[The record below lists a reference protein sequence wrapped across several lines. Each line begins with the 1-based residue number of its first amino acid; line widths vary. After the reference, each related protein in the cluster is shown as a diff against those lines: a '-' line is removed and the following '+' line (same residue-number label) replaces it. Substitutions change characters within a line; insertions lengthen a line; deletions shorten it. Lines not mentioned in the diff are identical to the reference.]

1 MSATTPMLLLLGL
14 LTLVV
19 PLMGVTMALT
29 PYLMPKRECFAVTV
43 PDDAAADP
51 YLRRLKRTYL
61 AIMLALTAA
70 ATIACAAALALD
82 PEHAFVA
89 ALVAAALVLCLGGY
103 GLMLYF
109 RAKVQRYKKAQGWVA
124 EGRRSAGFVGDEP
137 FPKPLSLAWG
147 LLYVPVILITL
158 TMGIVGYPAMPDKVP
173 LHMDLAGKVTEWA
186 DKSSGIVA
194 FPVLFVVL
202 IAVCLT
208 VAHWMILR
216 SKKGSDPATGARSL
230 VCNAETAEGLFDA
243 DYPNP
248 REIGADR
255 VADAVA
261 ARALYG
267 APVVVVD
274 FGTATNIEVID
285 RDGRFRGGVIA
296 PGVQTSANALFTHG
310 AQLPDIALVAPPAV
324 IGTNTVE
331 AIQSGIMLG
340 EADRVD
346 GLVRRIFDQLGYPAK
361 VIATGGLAPVVERY
375 SSTIDE
381 VNTELTLEGL
391 RLIADRAYR

>member
-51 YLRRLKRTYL
+51 YLRRLKRPYL

-158 TMGIVGYPAMPDKVP
+158 TMGIVGYPAMPGKVP
-173 LHMDLAGKVTEWA
+173 LRMDLAGKVTEWA
-186 DKSSGIVA
+186 DKSPGIVA
-194 FPVLFVVL
+194 FPVLFVVF

-208 VAHWMILR
+208 VAHWVILR
-216 SKKGSDPATGARSL
+216 SKKGSDPAMPAAGAWAYGMFARAQSVLLVGMGLLVSLLGPVIQLTFLGVLSMAQALVPIGVVVAVILVASTAVSL
-230 VCNAETAEGLFDA
+230 VYGQNGSRLLA
-243 DYPNP
+243 
-248 REIGADR
+248 R
-255 VADAVA
+255 VSA
-261 ARALYG
+261 
-267 APVVVVD
+267 
-274 FGTATNIEVID
+274 
-285 RDGRFRGGVIA
+285 DGRGGAMPRDNDRYWKGGIFYVNPDDPALFLPERFGIGWTINLGRPAAWAFVVGFALVIA
-296 PGVQTSANALFTHG
+296 GF
-310 AQLPDIALVAPPAV
+310 IAASFL
-324 IGTNTVE
+324 
-331 AIQSGIMLG
+331 
-340 EADRVD
+340 
-346 GLVRRIFDQLGYPAK
+346 
-361 VIATGGLAPVVERY
+361 
-375 SSTIDE
+375 
-381 VNTELTLEGL
+381 LT
-391 RLIADRAYR
+391 

>member
-1 MSATTPMLLLLGL
+1 MVPQ
-14 LTLVV
+14 LTRAW
-19 PLMGVTMALT
+19 MQ
-29 PYLMPKRECFAVTV
+29 
-43 PDDAAADP
+43 
-51 YLRRLKRTYL
+51 
-61 AIMLALTAA
+61 AIK
-70 ATIACAAALALD
+70 D
-82 PEHAFVA
+82 
-89 ALVAAALVLCLGGY
+89 
-103 GLMLYF
+103 
-109 RAKVQRYKKAQGWVA
+109 
-124 EGRRSAGFVGDEP
+124 
-137 FPKPLSLAWG
+137 
-147 LLYVPVILITL
+147 
-158 TMGIVGYPAMPDKVP
+158 
-173 LHMDLAGKVTEWA
+173 
-186 DKSSGIVA
+186 
-194 FPVLFVVL
+194 
-202 IAVCLT
+202 
-208 VAHWMILR
+208 
-216 SKKGSDPATGARSL
+216 ATGALSL
-230 VCNAETAEGLFDA
+230 VCNAETAAGLFDA

-285 RDGRFRGGVIA
+285 REGRFRGGVIA

-310 AQLPDIALVAPPAV
+310 AQLPDIALVGAPGGHRAP
-324 IGTNTVE
+324 TRWE

-346 GLVRRIFDQLGYPAK
+346 GLVRRIFDQLGYSAK
-361 VIATGGLAPVVERY
+361 VIATGGLAAVVERY

>member
-1 MSATTPMLLLLGL
+1 MLLAIDIGN
-14 LTLVV
+14 THTVI
-19 PLMGVTMALT
+19 GVYAGDSLRAMWRIATNR
-29 PYLMPKRECFAVTV
+29 K
-43 PDDAAADP
+43 AAADE
-51 YLRRLKRTYL
+51 LRIVFSTLFSLEGLDLSQVRASAVASVVPQLTK
-61 AIMLALTAA
+61 AIK
-70 ATIACAAALALD
+70 D
-82 PEHAFVA
+82 
-89 ALVAAALVLCLGGY
+89 
-103 GLMLYF
+103 
-109 RAKVQRYKKAQGWVA
+109 
-124 EGRRSAGFVGDEP
+124 
-137 FPKPLSLAWG
+137 
-147 LLYVPVILITL
+147 
-158 TMGIVGYPAMPDKVP
+158 
-173 LHMDLAGKVTEWA
+173 
-186 DKSSGIVA
+186 
-194 FPVLFVVL
+194 
-202 IAVCLT
+202 
-208 VAHWMILR
+208 
-216 SKKGSDPATGARSL
+216 ATGALSL
-230 VCNAETAEGLFDA
+230 VCNAETAAGLFDA

-274 FGTATNIEVID
+274 FGTATNIEVVD

-346 GLVRRIFDQLGYPAK
+346 GLVRRIFDQLGYSAK

>member
-1 MSATTPMLLLLGL
+1 MLLAIDIGN
-14 LTLVV
+14 THTVI
-19 PLMGVTMALT
+19 GVYAGDSLRAMWRIATNR
-29 PYLMPKRECFAVTV
+29 K
-43 PDDAAADP
+43 AAADE
-51 YLRRLKRTYL
+51 LRIVFSTLFSLEGLDLSQVRASAVASVVPQLTKAWMQ
-61 AIMLALTAA
+61 AIK
-70 ATIACAAALALD
+70 D
-82 PEHAFVA
+82 
-89 ALVAAALVLCLGGY
+89 
-103 GLMLYF
+103 
-109 RAKVQRYKKAQGWVA
+109 
-124 EGRRSAGFVGDEP
+124 
-137 FPKPLSLAWG
+137 
-147 LLYVPVILITL
+147 
-158 TMGIVGYPAMPDKVP
+158 
-173 LHMDLAGKVTEWA
+173 
-186 DKSSGIVA
+186 
-194 FPVLFVVL
+194 
-202 IAVCLT
+202 
-208 VAHWMILR
+208 
-216 SKKGSDPATGARSL
+216 ATGARSL

-381 VNTELTLEGL
+381 VNTERRWKACALSP
-391 RLIADRAYR
+391 IAPTARGCWARMPSGIPAMRGSCALWG

>member
-1 MSATTPMLLLLGL
+1 MPRRPRAFSTPI
-14 LTLVV
+14 
-19 PLMGVTMALT
+19 T
-29 PYLMPKRECFAVTV
+29 PTPA
-43 PDDAAADP
+43 
-51 YLRRLKRTYL
+51 
-61 AIMLALTAA
+61 
-70 ATIACAAALALD
+70 
-82 PEHAFVA
+82 
-89 ALVAAALVLCLGGY
+89 
-103 GLMLYF
+103 
-109 RAKVQRYKKAQGWVA
+109 
-124 EGRRSAGFVGDEP
+124 RSAP
-137 FPKPLSLAWG
+137 
-147 LLYVPVILITL
+147 I
-158 TMGIVGYPAMPDKVP
+158 
-173 LHMDLAGKVTEWA
+173 
-186 DKSSGIVA
+186 
-194 FPVLFVVL
+194 
-202 IAVCLT
+202 
-208 VAHWMILR
+208 
-216 SKKGSDPATGARSL
+216 
-230 VCNAETAEGLFDA
+230 
-243 DYPNP
+243 
-248 REIGADR
+248 
-255 VADAVA
+255 
-261 ARALYG
+261 
-267 APVVVVD
+267 D

>member
-1 MSATTPMLLLLGL
+1 MLLAIDIGN
-14 LTLVV
+14 THTVI
-19 PLMGVTMALT
+19 GVYAGDSLRAMWRIATNR
-29 PYLMPKRECFAVTV
+29 K
-43 PDDAAADP
+43 AAADE
-51 YLRRLKRTYL
+51 LRIVFSTLFSLEGLDLSQVRASAVASVVPQLTKAWMQ
-61 AIMLALTAA
+61 AIK
-70 ATIACAAALALD
+70 D
-82 PEHAFVA
+82 
-89 ALVAAALVLCLGGY
+89 
-103 GLMLYF
+103 
-109 RAKVQRYKKAQGWVA
+109 
-124 EGRRSAGFVGDEP
+124 
-137 FPKPLSLAWG
+137 
-147 LLYVPVILITL
+147 
-158 TMGIVGYPAMPDKVP
+158 
-173 LHMDLAGKVTEWA
+173 
-186 DKSSGIVA
+186 
-194 FPVLFVVL
+194 
-202 IAVCLT
+202 
-208 VAHWMILR
+208 
-216 SKKGSDPATGARSL
+216 ATGARSL
-230 VCNAETAEGLFDA
+230 MCNAETAEGLFDA

-261 ARALYG
+261 ARAIYG

>member
-1 MSATTPMLLLLGL
+1 MLLAIDIGN
-14 LTLVV
+14 THTVI
-19 PLMGVTMALT
+19 GVYAGDSLRAMWRIATNR
-29 PYLMPKRECFAVTV
+29 K
-43 PDDAAADP
+43 AAADE
-51 YLRRLKRTYL
+51 LRIVFSSLFLL
-61 AIMLALTAA
+61 AIDIGNTHTVIGVYAGDSLRAMWRIATNRKAA
-70 ATIACAAALALD
+70 ADELRIAFSTLFFLD
-82 PEHAFVA
+82 GLDLSQVRASAVA
-89 ALVAAALVLCLGGY
+89 SVVPQLT
-103 GLMLYF
+103 
-109 RAKVQRYKKAQGWVA
+109 KA
-124 EGRRSAGFVGDEP
+124 
-137 FPKPLSLAWG
+137 
-147 LLYVPVILITL
+147 
-158 TMGIVGYPAMPDKVP
+158 
-173 LHMDLAGKVTEWA
+173 
-186 DKSSGIVA
+186 
-194 FPVLFVVL
+194 
-202 IAVCLT
+202 
-208 VAHWMILR
+208 WMQAI
-216 SKKGSDPATGARSL
+216 KDATGARSL

>member
-1 MSATTPMLLLLGL
+1 MLLAIDIGN
-14 LTLVV
+14 THTVI
-19 PLMGVTMALT
+19 GVYAGDSLRAMWRIATNR
-29 PYLMPKRECFAVTV
+29 K
-43 PDDAAADP
+43 AAADE
-51 YLRRLKRTYL
+51 LRIVFSTLFSLEGLDLSQVRASAVASVVPQLTKAWMQ
-61 AIMLALTAA
+61 AIK
-70 ATIACAAALALD
+70 D
-82 PEHAFVA
+82 
-89 ALVAAALVLCLGGY
+89 
-103 GLMLYF
+103 
-109 RAKVQRYKKAQGWVA
+109 
-124 EGRRSAGFVGDEP
+124 
-137 FPKPLSLAWG
+137 
-147 LLYVPVILITL
+147 
-158 TMGIVGYPAMPDKVP
+158 
-173 LHMDLAGKVTEWA
+173 
-186 DKSSGIVA
+186 
-194 FPVLFVVL
+194 
-202 IAVCLT
+202 
-208 VAHWMILR
+208 
-216 SKKGSDPATGARSL
+216 ATGALSL
-230 VCNAETAEGLFDA
+230 VCNAETAAGLFDA

-274 FGTATNIEVID
+274 FGTATNIEVVD

-346 GLVRRIFDQLGYPAK
+346 GLVRRIFDQLGYSAK

-381 VNTELTLEGL
+381 VNTELTLEGDNEIGPFCSMPSL
-391 RLIADRAYR
+391 NLSGDELLTVGEPDSSGDYYFAAFDLDGNELARSSQPVGSFDAVMMKRPNGYLLDTGYMWELYAPDGTFLEKSLPVGERETLCQLCGEFCTFDVFLPLEENAFLAVGHHGKATEPDEPVVFRITTDF

>member
-1 MSATTPMLLLLGL
+1 MLLAIDIGN
-14 LTLVV
+14 TSYRVI
-19 PLMGVTMALT
+19 GVYAGDSLRAMWRIATNR
-29 PYLMPKRECFAVTV
+29 K
-43 PDDAAADP
+43 AAADE
-51 YLRRLKRTYL
+51 LRIVFSTSFSLEELDLRQVR
-61 AIMLALTAA
+61 ASAVASVVPQLT
-70 ATIACAAALALD
+70 
-82 PEHAFVA
+82 
-89 ALVAAALVLCLGGY
+89 
-103 GLMLYF
+103 
-109 RAKVQRYKKAQGWVA
+109 RAWMR
-124 EGRRSAGFVGDEP
+124 RRSRMPPCA
-137 FPKPLSLAWG
+137 LS
-147 LLYVPVILITL
+147 
-158 TMGIVGYPAMPDKVP
+158 PA
-173 LHMDLAGKVTEWA
+173 
-186 DKSSGIVA
+186 
-194 FPVLFVVL
+194 
-202 IAVCLT
+202 
-208 VAHWMILR
+208 
-216 SKKGSDPATGARSL
+216 
-230 VCNAETAEGLFDA
+230 CNAETAAGLFDA

-285 RDGRFRGGVIA
+285 REGRFRGGVIA

-346 GLVRRIFDQLGYPAK
+346 GLVRRIFDQLGYSAK
-361 VIATGGLAPVVERY
+361 VIATGGLAAVVERY

>member
-1 MSATTPMLLLLGL
+1 MLLAIDIGN
-14 LTLVV
+14 THTVI
-19 PLMGVTMALT
+19 GVYAGDSLRAMWRIATNR
-29 PYLMPKRECFAVTV
+29 K
-43 PDDAAADP
+43 AAADE
-51 YLRRLKRTYL
+51 LRIVFSTLFSLEGLDLSQVRASAVASVVPQLTKAWMQ
-61 AIMLALTAA
+61 AIK
-70 ATIACAAALALD
+70 D
-82 PEHAFVA
+82 
-89 ALVAAALVLCLGGY
+89 
-103 GLMLYF
+103 
-109 RAKVQRYKKAQGWVA
+109 
-124 EGRRSAGFVGDEP
+124 
-137 FPKPLSLAWG
+137 
-147 LLYVPVILITL
+147 
-158 TMGIVGYPAMPDKVP
+158 
-173 LHMDLAGKVTEWA
+173 
-186 DKSSGIVA
+186 
-194 FPVLFVVL
+194 
-202 IAVCLT
+202 
-208 VAHWMILR
+208 
-216 SKKGSDPATGARSL
+216 ATGARSL

-285 RDGRFRGGVIA
+285 RDGRFRGGVK
-296 PGVQTSANALFTHG
+296 TSANALFTHG

>member
-1 MSATTPMLLLLGL
+1 MLLAIDIGN
-14 LTLVV
+14 THTVI
-19 PLMGVTMALT
+19 GVYAGDSLRAMWRIATNR
-29 PYLMPKRECFAVTV
+29 K
-43 PDDAAADP
+43 AAADE
-51 YLRRLKRTYL
+51 LRIVFSTLFSLEELDLRQVRASAVASVVPQLTRAWM
-61 AIMLALTAA
+61 AIT
-70 ATIACAAALALD
+70 D
-82 PEHAFVA
+82 
-89 ALVAAALVLCLGGY
+89 
-103 GLMLYF
+103 
-109 RAKVQRYKKAQGWVA
+109 
-124 EGRRSAGFVGDEP
+124 
-137 FPKPLSLAWG
+137 
-147 LLYVPVILITL
+147 
-158 TMGIVGYPAMPDKVP
+158 
-173 LHMDLAGKVTEWA
+173 
-186 DKSSGIVA
+186 
-194 FPVLFVVL
+194 
-202 IAVCLT
+202 
-208 VAHWMILR
+208 
-216 SKKGSDPATGARSL
+216 ATGALSL
-230 VCNAETAEGLFDA
+230 VCNAETAAGLFDA

-285 RDGRFRGGVIA
+285 REGRFRGGVIA

-346 GLVRRIFDQLGYPAK
+346 GLVRRIFDQLGYSAK
-361 VIATGGLAPVVERY
+361 VIATGGLAAVVERY

-391 RLIADRAYR
+391 RLIAGRAYR

>member
-1 MSATTPMLLLLGL
+1 MKTFVVIGLGRFGVAVATELSALGHE
-14 LTLVV
+14 V
-19 PLMGVTMALT
+19 
-29 PYLMPKRECFAVTV
+29 
-43 PDDAAADP
+43 
-51 YLRRLKRTYL
+51 
-61 AIMLALTAA
+61 
-70 ATIACAAALALD
+70 LALD
-82 PEHAFVA
+82 GAEENVQKVADTVTHAVTGDARDPAVLRALGVRNYDCAIVA
-89 ALVAAALVLCLGGY
+89 
-103 GLMLYF
+103 
-109 RAKVQRYKKAQGWVA
+109 
-124 EGRRSAGFVGDEP
+124 VGDDVGN
-137 FPKPLSLAWG
+137 SA
-147 LLYVPVILITL
+147 LITL
-158 TMGIVGYPAMPDKVP
+158 NLKDLGVKQVICKAQSHVHRKV
-173 LHMDLAGKVTEWA
+173 LEK
-186 DKSSGIVA
+186 
-194 FPVLFVVL
+194 
-202 IAVCLT
+202 
-208 VAHWMILR
+208 
-216 SKKGSDPATGARSL
+216 
-230 VCNAETAEGLFDA
+230 
-243 DYPNP
+243 
-248 REIGADR
+248 IGADR

-346 GLVRRIFDQLGYPAK
+346 GLVRRIFDQLGYSAK
-361 VIATGGLAPVVERY
+361 VIATGGLAAVVERY